1 MSYKCK
7 GYELIQT
14 VVYGDGFVYETG
26 RLTFETEVEIRTA
39 VNTLKKAY
47 LNDLS
52 NDRFRGQELT
62 VQLRVFRHTEQG
74 IPILISSEELANSF
88 TPSTMGW
95 TGWSYYEDEFTCL
108 RENR

>member
-26 RLTFETEVEIRTA
+26 RLTFETEVEARTM
-39 VNTLKKAY
+39 VNNLKKAY

-52 NDRFRGQELT
+52 DEMFRGQELT
-62 VQLRVFRHTEQG
+62 VQLRVLRHTEQG
-74 IPILISSEELANSF
+74 IPILMSSEELSNSF
-88 TPSTMGW
+88 TPSIMGW
-95 TGWSYYEDEFTCL
+95 TGWSSYEDEF
-108 RENR
+108 NV

>member
-1 MSYKCK
+1 MSDKSK

-14 VVYGDGFVYETG
+14 VAYEDGFVYETG
-26 RLTFETEVEIRTA
+26 RLTFETEVEVRTV
-39 VNTLKKAY
+39 VNTLKKTY

-52 NDRFRGQELT
+52 DEMFRGQALT
-62 VQLRVFRHTEQG
+62 VQLRVLRHTKQG

-95 TGWSYYEDEFTCL
+95 TGWSSYEEEFTV
-108 RENR
+108 